1 MSSVDY
7 NMLISTLESTVV
19 TEYVKE
25 DTQCILIKVKQI

>member
-19 TEYVKE
+19 TEYIRE
-25 DTQCILIKVKQI
+25 DIPANS